1 MDERW
6 RHDNI
11 EKGKKYEKIE
21 NIDMVEGKMG
31 QRELGFVSKNKFR
44 GFLCLKIHMA
54 LHSCWHFYF
63 FCFCVV
69 AIISCSPI
77 KFLHIG

>member
-1 MDERW
+1 MKVDERW

-54 LHSCWHFYF
+54 LHSC
-63 FCFCVV
+63 VV

-77 KFLHIG
+77 KFLHIR